1 MKKKK
6 IFELTQKTSV
16 THDNSKHRNR
26 GRQCWPPKHKLLKL
40 TEHDNRFYKK
50 TKKKQI
56 KDKYAPEVTDNTYVD
71 Q

>member
-1 MKKKK
+1 M
-6 IFELTQKTSV
+6 IIDST
-16 THDNSKHRNR
+16 
-26 GRQCWPPKHKLLKL
+26 
-40 TEHDNRFYKK
+40 KK